1 MQTNI
6 HPALIDLPMVKEAD
20 SILRSC
26 VHCGFCNATC
36 PTYQLLGD
44 ELDGP
49 RGRIYLIKNLLE
61 DDAIDAGSVRHLDR
75 CLTCRACETTC
86 PSGVQYG
93 RLLDIGR
100 ELIAT
105 RSKRPVLDH
114 LLSRLLRLVIPR
126 RFLFQPL
133 LKIGQFL
140 TLVMPRVLARKIPPR
155 QVPLA
160 VISREP
166 ESPRMRVL
174 LLQGCVQRA
183 ATPNVIRALEQ
194 LLNDQEVAT
203 LTVRQ
208 EGCCGALDYHLSA
221 HDEGRRRMRD
231 LVDKLYDRLSE
242 VDYIV
247 SSASGCGV
255 TIKEYPVFLS
265 DDPDYVSKS
274 KQIVEKVVDV
284 SELLGK
290 FEFSCAPVRA
300 AVHTPCSLQHGQ
312 SINGEIE
319 RILEKSGIT
328 ILGSRDSHLCCGSA
342 GTYSILQPE
351 LSRQLLKGKLSVLE
365 ENSPEVIVTANI
377 GCQLHLQ
384 SGTSV
389 PVMHWVELLH
399 QQLKSPELTHSL
411 DEDDISVA

>member
-6 HPALIDLPMVKEAD
+6 HPALINLPMVKEAD
-20 SILRSC
+20 AILRSC

-61 DDAIDAGSVRHLDR
+61 DNAIDARSVVHLDR

-86 PSGVQYG
+86 PSGVEYG

-100 ELIAT
+100 ELIVT
-105 RSKRPVLDH
+105 RSTRPVLDR
-114 LLSRLLRLVIPR
+114 LLSFLLRLIIPR
-126 RFLFQPL
+126 GFLFRPL
-133 LKIGQFL
+133 LKIGQIL
-140 TLVMPRVLARKIPPR
+140 APVMPRVVARKIPPK
-155 QVPLA
+155 QKPLPR
-160 VISREP
+160 VTGKLQ
-166 ESPRMRVL
+166 SPRMRVL

-183 ATPNVIRALEQ
+183 ATPNVIGALEQ
-194 LLNDQEVAT
+194 LLNDKGVAT
-203 LTVRQ
+203 VTIRD

-221 HDEGRRRMRD
+221 HKDGRRHMRN
-231 LVDKLYDRLSE
+231 LVDRLYDRLSDL
-242 VDYIV
+242 DYIV

-255 TIKEYPVFLS
+255 TIKEYPVLLAKDAEYAS
-265 DDPDYVSKS
+265 RSR
-274 KQIVEKVVDV
+274 QIVEKLVDV

-290 FEFSCAPVRA
+290 FEFSCAPVRVS
-300 AVHTPCSLQHGQ
+300 VHTPCTLQHGQ
-312 SINGEIE
+312 SIDGEIE
-319 RILEKSGIT
+319 RILEHSGMT
-328 ILGSRDSHLCCGSA
+328 VLNSRDSHLCCGSA
-342 GTYSILQPE
+342 GTYSILQPD
-351 LSRQLLKGKLSVLE
+351 LSNQLLAGKLSALE

-384 SGTSV
+384 SGSGV

-399 QQLKSPELTHSL
+399 QQWRKRSPS
-411 DEDDISVA
+411 